1 MRWAGPGGQSQLI
14 AAGAAGQEPQPEACP
29 VSARR
34 QDALPSLFSLL
45 RGLLYA
51 HTSLGV
57 FGRPEPLAG
66 FSSHSAAVTGG
77 WASGKVGRPLADP

>member
-14 AAGAAGQEPQPEACP
+14 AAGAAGQESRSQEACP

-34 QDALPSLFSLL
+34 QDALPKPSPRPALCSYKSG
-45 RGLLYA
+45 GL
-51 HTSLGV
+51 GQ
-57 FGRPEPLAG
+57 PEPLAG